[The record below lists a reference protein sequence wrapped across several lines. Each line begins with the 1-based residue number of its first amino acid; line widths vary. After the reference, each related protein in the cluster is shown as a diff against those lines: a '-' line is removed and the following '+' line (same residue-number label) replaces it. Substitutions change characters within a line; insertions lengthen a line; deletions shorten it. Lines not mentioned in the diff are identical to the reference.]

1 MREGETLPPVL
12 MLGLDSALEGCMRL
26 TLFTLVL
33 LLIGLLVGSLVRP
46 IQAQPN
52 PGPFQVGQRV
62 SLSYADRSAEC
73 TVQEIRG
80 ECLLCAPSK
89 QDPFK
94 LPTYPTWYNM
104 ASTESISILT
114 SSR

>member
-1 MREGETLPPVL
+1 MKLRV
-12 MLGLDSALEGCMRL
+12 
-26 TLFTLVL
+26 

-62 SLSYADRSAEC
+62 SLSYAGRSAEC

-80 ECLLCAPSK
+80 EFLLCAPSK
-89 QDPFK
+89 QDPFMK
-94 LPTYPTWYNM
+94 LPTYATWYNT